1 MPSTYSPDL
10 RIELI
15 ANGEQSGTW
24 GNTTNNNL
32 GTLIEDAIAGAATV
46 SVTTANQALTVL
58 NGAVDQARNAAIV
71 LTTTTVANFAV
82 YVPPV
87 TKLYVVSNTSAYTAT
102 IFCSTVA
109 GNTTAAGV
117 GVAIPAGKSMILR
130 STGINIVEQMNHVAG
145 NLSVAGDQAITG
157 NQTVGGT
164 QVVTGISTFTA
175 SPIIPTAT
183 LGDNTTKAASTA
195 FVASAFAATDY
206 LNDPNANGILSRT
219 ADKTVTARTIT
230 AGTGISVTNG
240 DGVSG
245 NPTIT
250 NAGATSING
259 ATGAVTTSQLGSGT
273 ADTTTFLT
281 GGATWAGVL
290 GIGQTWQSVSRTT
303 NVWYQNTTGRPISI
317 FIATTAGDGFLYA
330 NTVASDA
337 GQVLIGYPDGAS
349 GTRDTHSAV
358 IPVNGYYKA
367 TGASILTWSELR

>member
-145 NLSVAGDQAITG
+145 NLSVAGDQAVAGAQAITG

-195 FVASAFAATDY
+195 FVASAVTAADY

-219 ADKTVTARTIT
+219 ADKTVTPRTIT

-245 NPTIT
+245 NPTVT
-250 NAGATSING
+250 NAGVTTFNG
-259 ATGAVTTSQLGSGT
+259 ATGATTYTS
-273 ADTTTFLT
+273 AN
-281 GGATWAGVL
+281 VL
-290 GIGQTWQSVSRTT
+290 SA
-303 NVWYQNTTGRPISI
+303 
-317 FIATTAGDGFLYA
+317 IATTGAGVVGSYAMLGGGSFALNFGDLGAGSSLYPTGFFKG
-330 NTVASDA
+330 SS
-337 GQVLIGYPDGAS
+337 DGANNTPS
-349 GTRDTHSAV
+349 ATNNGDAWMASQNSPRAGTWLCM
-358 IPVNGYYKA
+358 GYIRS
-367 TGASILTWSELR
+367 TGWGINLFLRIA